1 MKLETLPI
9 KELTPDPKNARKHDD
24 DNLRIL
30 AESLKKFGQRKPI
43 VITEAG
49 QVVAGNGTL
58 EAAKKLGWLEIEVVR
73 VPADWTPEMVRAFA
87 IADNRTAELSEWN
100 TEELNAQLLEL
111 EGSGWELEDFGFV
124 ALESAEALTKLEE
137 ENAYNQNVKIPQYEI
152 VGEKPEL
159 SELVDNSKT
168 ASLQTKVEKA
178 NLPEDVKEF
187 LKLAAYRHTVFD
199 YRKIAEFYAHMPAEV
214 QELFEDSA
222 LVIID
227 LQDAIANGFTNFT
240 NTITELRTEDSNEA
254 R

>member
-9 KELTPDPKNARKHDD
+9 KKLTPDRKNARKHDD
-24 DNLRIL
+24 ENLRIL
-30 AESLKKFGQRKPI
+30 AQSLEKFGQRKPI
-43 VITEAG
+43 VITEANE
-49 QVVAGNGTL
+49 VVAGNGTL

-73 VPADWTPEMVRAFA
+73 VPNDWSSEMVRAFA

-111 EGSGWELEDFGFV
+111 EGSGWQLEDFGFV
-124 ALESAEALTKLEE
+124 AVESAEAQKNNQE
-137 ENAYNQNVKIPQYEI
+137 ENAYNQSVKIPQYEI
-152 VGEKPEL
+152 VGEKPGL
-159 SELVDNSKT
+159 LELVDNSKT
-168 ASLQTKVEKA
+168 LSLQKQVEKT

-199 YRKIAEFYAHMPAEV
+199 YRKIAEFYAYMPAEI
-214 QELFEDSA
+214 QKLFEDSA

-240 NTITELRTEDSNEA
+240 NTIAELRREDSNEDE
-254 R
+254 